1 MIEFADVRFAYPHSE
16 FELCVPEWRVAAE
29 EKVAVIGPS
38 GSGKTTLLYLAA
50 GILCPMTGTVRV
62 DGDEISRQ
70 ADAERRR
77 FRIRKIGLVFQEFEL
92 LEYLTVR
99 DNILLPYRINPALRL
114 DRAVAQRVATV
125 AEAVGLAETL
135 DRYPHRLSHGERQ
148 RVALSRALITQ
159 PRLILADE
167 PTGNLDPR
175 TSRTIVSL
183 LLEQAEKTQATVL
196 MVTHDHSLL
205 ARFDR
210 VLDLEQLVRRQ
221 PAVGPR

>member
-1 MIEFADVRFAYPHSE
+1 MIEFQDVRFAYPHSE
-16 FELCVPEWRVAAE
+16 FALCVPQWHVAAE
-29 EKVAVIGPS
+29 EHVAVIGPS
-38 GSGKTTLLYLAA
+38 GSGKTTLLSLAA
-50 GILCPMTGTVRV
+50 GIVSPLSGTVRV
-62 DGDEISRQ
+62 AGDDISRQ
-70 ADAERRR
+70 TDAERRS
-77 FRIRKIGLVFQEFEL
+77 FRIRNIGLVFQEFEL

-99 DNILLPYRINPALRL
+99 DNILLPYRINPALQL
-114 DRAVAQRVATV
+114 DRTVSQRVGAVA
-125 AEAVGLAETL
+125 ESVGLSESL

-183 LLEQAEKTQATVL
+183 LLDQAERTQATVL

-205 ARFDR
+205 TRFGR
-210 VLDLEQLVRRQ
+210 IQDLEQLIQRQ
-221 PAVGPR
+221 TTTAG